1 MTTSQLLPSPEE
13 EEKADDCRSRKRD
26 TLLQGGTSQPE
37 KLVSRKF
44 RDKWW
49 ESVKM
54 LWGISICNVTVNLD
68 EVVAL
73 GDVVRVYSRAHV

>member
-1 MTTSQLLPSPEE
+1 ME
-13 EEKADDCRSRKRD
+13 
-26 TLLQGGTSQPE
+26 
-37 KLVSRKF
+37 RKF

-73 GDVVRVYSRAHV
+73 GDVVRVYSRVHV